1 MTDGRQF
8 LKKSFAL
15 AISCLLVAGASPL
28 TAFAE
33 DIEERDDAVVQ
44 VEEPNLILVDSA
56 EGEPE
61 EVEPEQETTT
71 EDADATEDASVK
83 LAPASDDVELPEIEI
98 GSFIGD
104 ATISGIANK
113 TYTGKYITQN
123 ISVMYAGKA
132 LVEGADYSVSYD
144 SNRFVGT
151 AKVIINGR
159 NNWYGSVT
167 KTFKINKATNPIK
180 ASAIKDALSVT
191 YKPTASITTSKN
203 VGTTG
208 KVGELSYENASTS
221 TTTKSFIVNRT
232 TGNVTLPKATRAGTY
247 TVRVKVTAAGN
258 QNYNSGS
265 KTVSYTIT
273 VKKATNPMTVTP
285 ATRTASYT
293 TLKMRAVTVTKPL
306 TISGSIGTKTYTRAQ
321 NSNYFTVDN
330 ATGKVTIKK
339 GTPKGTYTLKIK
351 VTAAGGPNY
360 KSGSKTATCKITV
373 K

>member
-1 MTDGRQF
+1 MTDGRRF

-15 AISCLLVAGASPL
+15 AISCLLVAGASPVA
-28 TAFAE
+28 AFAE
-33 DIEERDDAVVQ
+33 GIEEPVDAVVQ
-44 VEEPNLILVDSA
+44 VEEPNLIMVDSV
-56 EGEPE
+56 EGESE
-61 EVEPEQETTT
+61 EIYSEENETTT
-71 EDADATEDASVK
+71 EDADASVK

-98 GSFIGD
+98 GSYIGD
-104 ATISGIANK
+104 ATISGIVNK

-123 ISVMYAGKA
+123 ISVKYAGKA
-132 LVEGADYSVSYD
+132 LVEGTDYSVSYD

-151 AKVIINGR
+151 AKVIIKGR
-159 NNWYGSVT
+159 NNWYGIVT

-232 TGNVTLPKATRAGTY
+232 TGKVTLPKATRAGTY

-258 QNYNSGS
+258 QNYKPGS
-265 KTVSYTIT
+265 KTVSYKIT
-273 VKKATNPMTVTP
+273 VKQAANPMTVTP
-285 ATRTASYT
+285 VARTASYT
-293 TLKMRAVTVTKPL
+293 TLKSRAVTVTKPM

-321 NSNYFTVDN
+321 NSNYFTVDK

-360 KSGSKTATCKITV
+360 KSGSTTAVCKITV
-373 K
+373 T